1 MTILV
6 YAVIAL
12 CTVAFVCATIA
23 RAVTYARHPI
33 HLRWELYP
41 VPHERPER
49 VAHGGSY
56 FEQSE
61 WWLAPRR
68 PNLGGELA
76 VMVPEILFLNGLR
89 EFNRRLWLRSFPFHL
104 GLYLIASAGMGLLVM
119 AGVARLVGLAWLGGP
134 VGHAAGRIVAVTGS
148 LGLVLAILGALAL
161 LHRRVLEP
169 SLRAYTTVGDVFNLV
184 FFAAALGTLGVGYF
198 ARPGGSPGALSIVI
212 GLLSWDHSVRVP
224 PLLAAGLVST
234 AALIAYIPFTHMAHF
249 IGKYFTYHAVR
260 WDDAPLG
267 RDPKMSAAL
276 AEYLTYRPTWAA
288 GHIKAKGTPTW
299 GEVVT
304 TNPTDEG
311 RR

>member
-6 YAVIAL
+6 YAVIAICAL
-12 CTVAFVCATIA
+12 VFACATIE
-23 RAVTYARHPI
+23 RAVKYARHPI

-41 VPHERPER
+41 VPHEGAGR
-49 VAHGGSY
+49 VA
-56 FEQSE
+56 
-61 WWLAPRR
+61 A
-68 PNLGGELA
+68 
-76 VMVPEILFLNGLR
+76 MVPEILFLEGLWA
-89 EFNRRLWLRSFPFHL
+89 FNRRLWLRSFPFHF
-104 GLYLIASAGMGLLVM
+104 GLYLIASAGVGLLVM
-119 AGVARLVGLAWLGGP
+119 AGVARLAGLDWLGAP
-134 VGHAAGRIVAVTGS
+134 VGQAAAWIVAATGS
-148 LGLVLAILGALAL
+148 LGLVLALFGAVAL
-161 LHRRVLEP
+161 LHRRATEP
-169 SLRAYTTVGDVFNLV
+169 ALRAYTTAGDVFNLV
-184 FFAAALGTLGVGYF
+184 FFAAALGTLGAGYVT
-198 ARPGGSPGALSIVI
+198 RPEGSPGALSIVI

-224 PLLAAGLVST
+224 ALLAAGLMST
-234 AALIAYIPFTHMAHF
+234 AALVAYIPLTHMSHF

-288 GHIKAKGTPTW
+288 AHIRAKGSPTW